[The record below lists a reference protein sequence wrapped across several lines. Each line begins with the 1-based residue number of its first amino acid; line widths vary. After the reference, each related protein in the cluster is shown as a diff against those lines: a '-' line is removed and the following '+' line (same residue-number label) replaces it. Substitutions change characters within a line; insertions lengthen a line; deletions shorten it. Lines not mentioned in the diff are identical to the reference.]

1 MRKFSFLLLL
11 VAALA
16 LTLAGCSPGE
26 QVPYTEP
33 FDEPGT
39 WRIEED
45 ADVSGQI
52 QNGVYDLLVKTA
64 DLFIWTTAGETFGDG
79 IYEVEATP
87 VAGPLDNGYGML
99 FRIDDENDNF
109 YLFQISSDGFVWIG
123 RVQDGGRAERQAI
136 IGNWWFESDAVRQGL
151 NVTNRLKVRA
161 EGANMIFYVNDREV
175 GRVTDD
181 TFQRGDIGL
190 MVETFGV
197 GGVRVHFDNFSVS
210 PLEN

>member
-1 MRKFSFLLLL
+1 MRKLLFLILI
-11 VAALA
+11 AALA
-16 LTLAGCSPGE
+16 VVGCSTTE
-26 QVPYTEP
+26 QLPYHET
-33 FDEPGT
+33 FDEPGN
-39 WRIEED
+39 WRTEED

-64 DLFIWTTAGETFGDG
+64 DLFIWTTAGEDFGDG

-87 VAGPLDNGYGML
+87 VEGPLDNGYGML
-99 FRIDDENDNF
+99 FRVDDENDNF

-123 RVQDGGRAERQAI
+123 RVRDGGRGERQAI

-151 NVTNRLKVRA
+151 DVTNRLQVRA

-181 TFQRGDIGL
+181 AFRRGDIGL
-190 MVETFGV
+190 MVESFGV

>member
-1 MRKFSFLLLL
+1 MRKLSLLFLLLII
-11 VAALA
+11 AAV
-16 LTLAGCSPGE
+16 TITGCG
-26 QVPYTEP
+26 QRQQLPYNET
-33 FDEPGT
+33 FAEPGN

-52 QNGVYDLLVKTA
+52 QNGVYDLHVKTA
-64 DLFIWTTAGETFGDG
+64 DLFIWTTAGEDFGDG

-87 VAGPLDNGYGML
+87 VEGPLNNGYGML
-99 FRIDDENDNF
+99 FRVDDDNDNF
-109 YLFQISSDGFVWIG
+109 YVFEISSDGFIWIG
-123 RVQDGGRAERQAI
+123 RMQNGGRTERQPI
-136 IGNWWFESDAVRQGL
+136 VGNWWFESDAVRQGL

-190 MVETFGV
+190 MVETFGI

>member
-1 MRKFSFLLLL
+1 MRKLLFLIL

-16 LTLAGCSPGE
+16 IVGCSSAE
-26 QVPYTEP
+26 QLPYHET
-33 FDEPGT
+33 FDEPGN
-39 WRIEED
+39 WRTEED

-52 QNGVYDLLVKTA
+52 QNGVYDFLVKTA
-64 DLFIWTTAGETFGDG
+64 DLFIWTTAGEDFADG

-87 VAGPLDNGYGML
+87 VEGPLDNSYGMI
-99 FRIDDENDNF
+99 FRVDDDNDDF
-109 YLFQISSDGFVWIG
+109 YVFKISSDGFVWIG
-123 RVQDGGRAERQAI
+123 RVRNGGRGERQAI

-151 NVTNRLKVRA
+151 NVTNRLRVRA

-181 TFQRGDIGL
+181 AFRRGDIGL
-190 MVETFGV
+190 MVETFGQ
-197 GGVRVHFDNFSVS
+197 GGVRVHFDNFSVR